1 MDQRYRAQREEHIKI
16 RHGHIPHRGHPGRG
30 GQYHQTEGHCL
41 KLIDDEI
48 GRLTEYVSEYNVML
62 SPSQQELFR
71 DYMDELWDWN
81 LHINLTGLSNK
92 HDIVVE
98 LFLDSL
104 IIAPFIPPSGKL
116 LDVGT
121 GAGFPGIPLKI
132 YVPDLKI
139 TLLEANSKK
148 VSFLRH
154 VIRKLRLTDI
164 DVIKGRIEQNGNGLR
179 QGEFPLI
186 TARAVAGLGQTL
198 AWCVQYLRQGGLL
211 VSFLGP
217 HVDERLKE
225 NKGAMESHGVDI
237 YKMIPYFL
245 PGKKTKRHTVIF
257 RKKA

>member
-1 MDQRYRAQREEHIKI
+1 MSEIER
-16 RHGHIPHRGHPGRG
+16 
-30 GQYHQTEGHCL
+30 
-41 KLIDDEI
+41 DEI
-48 GRLTEYVSEYNVML
+48 GALVEFVSEYNVKL
-62 SPSQQELFR
+62 SPLQLDLFR
-71 DYMDELWDWN
+71 NYMGELWEWN
-81 LHINLTGLSNK
+81 LHINLTGLSSK
-92 HDIVVE
+92 RDIVVE

-104 IIAPFIPPSGKL
+104 IPAPFIPTNGRL

-132 YVPDLKI
+132 YVPNLKM

-154 VIRKLRLTDI
+154 IIRKLRLTDV
-164 DVIKGRIEQNGNGLR
+164 DVIKGRIEQDGNGLH

-186 TARAVAGLGQTL
+186 TARAIAGLGQTL
-198 AWCVQYLRQGGLL
+198 AWCAPYLSQGGLL

-217 HVDERLKE
+217 HVDERLNE
-225 NKGAMESHGVDI
+225 NKEVMESHGVDV

-257 RKKA
+257 RKKV

>member
-1 MDQRYRAQREEHIKI
+1 
-16 RHGHIPHRGHPGRG
+16 
-30 GQYHQTEGHCL
+30 L
-41 KLIDDEI
+41 FDDEI
-48 GRLTEYVSEYNVML
+48 DVLMEHISEYNVTL
-62 SPSQQELFR
+62 SPLQLKLFR
-71 DYMDELWDWN
+71 DYMNELWEWN
-81 LHINLTGLSNK
+81 LHINLTGLSNRR
-92 HDIVVE
+92 DMVVE

-104 IIAPFIPPSGKL
+104 IPAPCIPADEGL

-132 YVPDLKI
+132 YMPKLKI
-139 TLLEANSKK
+139 ILLEANSRK

-164 DVIKGRIEQNGNGLR
+164 DVIEGRIEQDGNGLR

-198 AWCVQYLRQGGLL
+198 SWCAPYLAEGGVL

-217 HVDERLKE
+217 RVDEGLKE
-225 NKGAMESHGVDI
+225 YKHVMESHGIDVH
-237 YKMIPYFL
+237 KVIPYYL

-257 RKKA
+257 RKKHG

>member
-1 MDQRYRAQREEHIKI
+1 
-16 RHGHIPHRGHPGRG
+16 
-30 GQYHQTEGHCL
+30 L
-41 KLIDDEI
+41 NNDEI
-48 GRLTEYVSEYNVML
+48 GALTEFVLEYNVKL
-62 SPSQQELFR
+62 SPLQLDLFR
-71 DYMDELWDWN
+71 NFMGELWEWN
-81 LHINLTGLSNK
+81 LHVNLTGLSSK

-104 IIAPFIPPSGKL
+104 IPAPFIPANGRL

-132 YVPDLKI
+132 YVPNLKI

-154 VIRKLRLTDI
+154 IIRKLRLTDI
-164 DVIKGRIEQNGNGLR
+164 DVIRGRIEQDGNGLR
-179 QGEFPLI
+179 HGEFPLI

-198 AWCVQYLRQGGLL
+198 VWCAPFLRQGGLL

-217 HVDERLKE
+217 HADERLNE
-225 NKGAMESHGVDI
+225 NKGVMESHDVDI
-237 YKMIPYFL
+237 FKMIPYFL
-245 PGKKTKRHTVIF
+245 PGKKTKRHAVIF